1 MPLPDGWSAQL
12 SEDQAFRAG
21 PPGHPVLRIDL
32 RPGQGAAL
40 PTAAQLATDLRSSL
54 KRAQLTVT
62 EQISRPDFTLV
73 VYLLMPPSKRDAGL
87 LAEAAGLLG
96 AKRVEGDLFLCA
108 TTPGATEE
116 EVDQAAKACEALTVD
131 PVAR

>member
-40 PTAAQLATDLRSSL
+40 PSSDALASALKGSLR
-54 KRAQLTVT
+54 RAQLTLT
-62 EQISRPDFTLV
+62 EQATRSDFALV
-73 VYLLMPPSKRDAGL
+73 VYLLTPATRADAGPSS
-87 LAEAAGLLG
+87 EAPGLVA
-96 AKRVEGDLFLCA
+96 AKRVGSDLFLCA

-116 EVDQAAKACEALTVD
+116 AVDLAARACEALTLSS
-131 PVAR
+131 PRK